1 MWYRLSEKL
10 SALTDKYQ
18 TLVSRGP
25 PAPYQSHHRSASG
38 TKRPA
43 SPPSGGPDQLYK
55 KSRSFRVPAIFILF
69 VCAVCLGRHRHNI
82 ACCDTLHTWD
92 QRSETFAEHQGGNL
106 SHDKMAVKFAVNGK
120 EPRDA
125 MNPTAP
131 STSAPA
137 VAPSGT
143 TTSSVPKPRNNPPT
157 TPYKPNEWH
166 AALQNAGLLTRFH
179 SVPTGLHEGLSV
191 DFPIISRIQN
201 PPNKESVELY
211 LDEFNKTISNETNKK
226 RYLGPFTLPILVN
239 LIGPFQSSPISII
252 PKLGQSGKFRL
263 IQNFSYPLTP
273 SLDFPSPFINSF
285 ISTEKFPT
293 MWGTFEIVALLIARL
308 PPGSEAATRDVAEA
322 YRTIPLHPSQWP
334 VVVIRAPD
342 DLYYI
347 DKCLSFGAAPSAGA
361 YGHVADVAVEI
372 FRSEGIG
379 PLDKWVDDHV
389 FFRVRRAHLAN
400 YNDSRA
406 AWNLDIQNS
415 GPIRQSGSRLA
426 WYTGKDHVNGTANE
440 LNEDCGKP
448 ILDLSHQSSRSAHD
462 ALFTYCL
469 DDIDKISD
477 KLGIP
482 WEKSKDQL
490 FASLTTYIG
499 FVWDLNSRSVSLAGG
514 KIEKYRNA
522 IKEWLSRPTQ
532 VLKDVQQLYGKLL
545 HASAA
550 LREGRAYLTGLER
563 MLKVCSDRPFMPH
576 RPVKSIADDLLWW
589 DECLRSDRVK
599 LSIPPLPFADI
610 QAFSDA
616 SSGVGVG
623 VVIGDRWRA
632 WTPSGLEEC
641 SRHKPRHRMGRSGRI
656 RNAHPHHQYLAPR
669 TSQSHCTWGQHRC
682 H

>member
-82 ACCDTLHTWD
+82 ACCNMLHTWD

-125 MNPTAP
+125 TNPTAP

-191 DFPIISRIQN
+191 DFPIIARIQN

-211 LDEFNKTISNETNKK
+211 LNEFNKTISNETNKK
-226 RYLGPFTLPILVN
+226 RYLGPFTLSILVN

-252 PKLGQSGKFRL
+252 PKLGQPGKFRL

-293 MWGTFEIVALLIARL
+293 MWGTFEIVVLLIARL

-490 FASLTTYIG
+490 FASSTTYIG
-499 FVWDLNSRSVSLAGG
+499 FVWDLNSHSVSLAGG

-599 LSIPPLPFADI
+599 LSIPPAPFRRHTSLFRC
-610 QAFSDA
+610 QL
-616 SSGVGVG
+616 
-623 VVIGDRWRA
+623 WRGC
-632 WTPSGLEEC
+632 W
-641 SRHKPRHRMGRSGRI
+641 
-656 RNAHPHHQYLAPR
+656 
-669 TSQSHCTWGQHRC
+669 RC
-682 H
+682 HR